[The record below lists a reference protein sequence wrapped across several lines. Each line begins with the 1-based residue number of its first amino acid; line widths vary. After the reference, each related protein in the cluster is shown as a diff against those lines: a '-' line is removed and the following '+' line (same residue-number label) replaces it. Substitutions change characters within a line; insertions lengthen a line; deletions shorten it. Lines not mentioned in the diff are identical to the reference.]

1 MLRRIYMIQIN
12 GFEEAIVGEASSYS
26 RETVLAYSI
35 EKMVAFLM
43 TDQKMK
49 ETEAIQYLEENI
61 LNSYHGEGMPVFIQD
76 TDPELLSDV

>member
-1 MLRRIYMIQIN
+1 MQID
-12 GFEEAIVGEASSYS
+12 GFETAIIGEASSHS
-26 RETVLAYSI
+26 RDTVLAYSV

-61 LNSYHGEGMPVFIQD
+61 LNEYHGKGMPVFITE
-76 TDPELLSDV
+76 TDPEILADV